1 MNFDRPVDRKGTS
14 SVKWEWF
21 KGEDVLP
28 LWVADMDFAAP
39 EAVTTAL
46 VRRAGHPV
54 YGYTLPS
61 DALYE
66 AALGHIEK
74 HFGWKVER
82 DCLLFIPGVV
92 TGFNVAARL
101 VGETE
106 AIAVPSPAY
115 PPFLSA
121 AKNARREMVKV
132 SLPVENGRLV
142 INRDVLEAQVT
153 PETKLL
159 MLCSPYN
166 PGGTLLTKEE
176 LSGIVDFCEE
186 RDILICSDEIHADLV
201 MDESRKH
208 IPTASLSK
216 VAAARTVTLMA
227 PSKTFNIPGLGCAMA
242 IIEDETLRTRFKAAM
257 DGIVPYV
264 NLMGYEGA
272 TAAYIHGSPWLKE
285 VLSYLKENRDYAFK
299 RLAAMKGLKPLLPEA
314 TYLIWMDA
322 RDLGVKDPAAFFE
335 AGGVGLSDGAHF
347 DAPGWLR
354 LNFACTR
361 AVLQEALDR
370 MEKAIETLKSMP
382 PAAR

>member
-1 MNFDRPVDRKGTS
+1 MNFDMPIDRTGTS
-14 SVKWEWF
+14 SLKWDWF
-21 KGEDVLP
+21 KDKDVLP

-46 VRRAGHPV
+46 TRRAGHPV

-66 AALGHIEK
+66 AVLGHIER

-82 DCLLFIPGVV
+82 EWLLFIPGVV
-92 TGFNVAARL
+92 TGFNIAARL
-101 VGETE
+101 VGEKET
-106 AIAVPSPAY
+106 IAVPTPAY

-132 SLPVENGRLV
+132 SLPIEDGRLV
-142 INRDVLEAQVT
+142 INRKVLEAQVT
-153 PETKLL
+153 AETKLL

-166 PGGTLLTKEE
+166 PGGTILTNEE

-201 MDESRKH
+201 LDEKGTH
-208 IPTASLSK
+208 IPTASLSEA
-216 VAAARTVTLMA
+216 AAARTITLMA
-227 PSKTFNIPGLGCAMA
+227 PSKTFNIPGLGCSMA
-242 IIEDETLRTRFKAAM
+242 IIPDEKIRTRYKAAM
-257 DGIVPYV
+257 EGIVPHV

-272 TAAYIHGSPWLKE
+272 MAAYIHGGPWLKE
-285 VLSYLKENRDYAFK
+285 ALAYLRENRDYAFQ
-299 RLAAMKGLKPLLPEA
+299 RLSAMKGLKPLLPEA

-322 RDLGVKDPAAFFE
+322 RDLGVQKPAAFFE
-335 AGGVGLSDGAHF
+335 ENGVGLSDGAYF

-361 AVLQEALDR
+361 AILKEALDR
-370 MEKAIETLKSMP
+370 MEKAIEKI
-382 PAAR
+382 